1 MTLIP
6 NDGSDETQKFQ
17 PAEPMLFNIGDI
29 AVSQNYVTVPQ
40 GQFPIRGTSWT
51 IQDNT
56 QVTEGISTVG
66 MVLAIV
72 GFFLVCVLSLLFL
85 LMKEKK
91 VSGSVTVTVTGH
103 GLFHTVQLP
112 PQSGGWANQMVAQAR
127 SLAAA

>member
-1 MTLIP
+1 MTLTP
-6 NDGSDETQKFQ
+6 DDHSDDTQKFEL
-17 PAEPMLFNIGDI
+17 AEPMLFNIGDI
-29 AVSQNYVTVPQ
+29 AVSQNYITVPQ

-66 MVLAIV
+66 LILAIV
-72 GFFLVCVLSLLFL
+72 GFFLVCILSLLFL

-91 VSGSVTVTVTGH
+91 VTGSVTVTVTGA

-112 PQSGGWANQMVAQAR
+112 ANSGAWANQMVAQAR